1 MHVFPPTIAGAI
13 VEIRPINPDSS
24 GDRIE
29 ITPAGSSRLK
39 LKWQERGGPQVAQPT
54 RQGFG
59 TTLLRAVFPDAR
71 FDYAMEGFNCEIDV
85 LLTTSEPDAGS
96 LSFANE

>member
-1 MHVFPPTIAGAI
+1 MAHYRTGMEKLKFVGRLRAKA
-13 VEIRPINPDSS
+13 RA
-24 GDRIE
+24 
-29 ITPAGSSRLK
+29 AGSNLNGKR
-39 LKWQERGGPQVAQPT
+39 EGPQVAQPT

-71 FDYAMEGFNCEIDV
+71 FDYAVEGLTCEIDV
-85 LLTTSEPDAGS
+85 LLRTDEPDAVGS